1 MRPVIAPLGAMTV
14 VLLGAA
20 LLGAALLGA
29 APLGAQA
36 SRADSVARADSVR
49 RSRATLAPVV
59 TTVLRTA
66 LDPAR
71 APFAVSATTRVEVQG
86 ARPGLALDEAL
97 RGVPG
102 IQADNRFNAA
112 LGEKIS
118 VRGFGARTQ
127 FGVRGVRVLVDGVPA
142 TMPDGQTTLNHVELG
157 ALERAEVVR
166 GPASALY
173 GNAAGGVLQLTS
185 EPAPDATVGQRVRV
199 VGGSDGLARVQS
211 TTGGRTA
218 DGRGDWLLSAGRL
231 SYGGFR
237 DYSEQRSTRVFARTG
252 WNGAPGAL
260 RATFAWVDYDAEN
273 PGALADTARTR
284 DPAQAFAN
292 NKRQRTGE
300 TGRHGQL
307 GLSWQRALGPG
318 EVEASAYGLAR
329 RLDNPIPVRVV
340 ALDRRAGGA
349 RGAYTLGFGA
359 RADSTAPASAPVR
372 LSFGGEWQRQRD
384 DRQNFANAQGV
395 AGARSLDQLE
405 RVRNVAGFAQ
415 ATAEL
420 GARATLLAGLRHDRV
435 RFTAADRLVR
445 ATDPDDSGERV
456 MSATS
461 PSLGLNVQLARWLRV
476 YGNAAAAFETPTT
489 TELANR
495 PTGAGGF
502 NPDLEPQRAR
512 SVEAGLTASGALGAA
527 VAGSLQLSLFRA
539 RLDQSLQPFEVPG
552 APGRQ
557 FFRNAGRAVH
567 RGIEAGATVAL
578 GRAVSLRAAYTE
590 LDARFDEYTV
600 GDSSYAGRRV
610 PGVAPRRFDLVA
622 QWNGPRGALF
632 ALEQRAQA
640 ASYADDANRARS
652 PGWLVSSVRAGS
664 PEIRLAGVS
673 LTPFVGVTNLFD
685 VRWDAAVTVNAAGAR
700 FYEPGTPRALFV
712 GADLA
717 GALGRRP

>member
-1 MRPVIAPLGAMTV
+1 
-14 VLLGAA
+14 
-20 LLGAALLGA
+20 
-29 APLGAQA
+29 
-36 SRADSVARADSVR
+36 VR
-49 RSRATLAPVV
+49 RSRTTLAPVV

-102 IQADNRFNAA
+102 VQADNRYNAA

-260 RATFAWVDYDAEN
+260 RATFAWVDYDARN

-284 DPAQAFAN
+284 DPSQAFAN
-292 NKRQRTGE
+292 NKNQQTGE

-318 EVEASAYGLAR
+318 EIEASAYGLAR

-349 RGAYTLGFGA
+349 RAAYTLGFGS
-359 RADSTAPASAPVR
+359 DSAAPAAAPVR

-384 DRQNFANAQGV
+384 DRQNFANTRGV

-405 RVRNVAGFAQ
+405 RVRNAAGFAQ

-435 RFTAADRLVR
+435 RFAAQDRLVT
-445 ATDPDDSGERV
+445 ATNPDDSGERT

-461 PSLGLNVQLARWLRV
+461 PSLGVNVQLARWLRA

-512 SVEAGLTASGALGAA
+512 SVEAGLTASGALGAS
-527 VAGSLQLSLFRA
+527 VAGSLQLSVFRA

-557 FFRNAGRAVH
+557 FFRNAGRAAH

-578 GRAVSLRAAYTE
+578 GNAVSLRAAYTE
-590 LDARFDEYTV
+590 LDARFEEYTV

-610 PGVAPRRFDLVA
+610 PGVAPRRLDLVA
-622 QWNGPRGALF
+622 QWNGPHGALF

-652 PGWLVSSVRAGS
+652 PGWLVTSARAGS
-664 PEIRLAGVS
+664 PEIRLSGVS

-685 VRWDAAVTVNAAGAR
+685 VRWDASVTVNAAGAR